1 MPTTPEVATIRTQS
15 LTRGPRTLIGARSLA
30 ILSVGVLAIAACS
43 NSSDEAEPT
52 DRPATTAPG
61 DTTGPGDTTPGNTTA
76 TGDPDIGSFQPI
88 SGVPGVSDDA
98 ISFAVLGSGAAN
110 PVGLCLLDCYSQ
122 GVQAYFDYRNSMG
135 GINGRQLE
143 LAAVVDDDLV
153 NTKQKA
159 LELIDSDVF
168 GIFAATVFQDGY
180 ADIAEAGV
188 PLWITM
194 PVASAADGYDNMF
207 VPIGAPC
214 VEDCQ
219 YHFSVQEAV
228 IAGATKVGVLGF
240 GASPIS
246 RGCVASITDTFE
258 RWGPDLGIEVVY
270 KNDSLALGFPNGV
283 GPEVTAMKAAG
294 VDLVQTCIDQNSVL
308 TVLQELRRQGMNDT
322 TVVLPQGYADQRFIE
337 ENKDLLEGALLG
349 VFTRPFESNIEGT
362 AAATFLEWAER
373 SGVQVNDFAIQGW
386 IDADMAATA
395 ILEAGPVF
403 DRQSAV
409 DAFNQLTDYDAGG
422 LISPVDWT
430 LQHDAPTGTA
440 NLPAQECFTFVRVVS
455 GKFELIGDPD
465 KPWWC
470 WDNSATEWQEPVAT
484 DFG

>member
-1 MPTTPEVATIRTQS
+1 MATIRTKS
-15 LTRGPRTLIGARSLA
+15 LDGGTIMRRLALLAAGTLLA
-30 ILSVGVLAIAACS
+30 AACS
-43 NSSDEAEPT
+43 NSSD
-52 DRPATTAPG
+52 DGATTVAPG
-61 DTTGPGDTTPGNTTA
+61 SVSTTEGNTTDTGA
-76 TGDPDIGSFQPI
+76 TDGTTGGNGTFEPV
-88 SGVPGVSDDA
+88 SGVPGVSDEA

-110 PVGLCLLDCYSQ
+110 PVGLCMLDCYSQ
-122 GVQAYFDYRNSMG
+122 GVQAYFDYRNSLG

-143 LAAVVDDDLV
+143 LSTIVDDDLV

-159 LELIDSDVF
+159 LELIDNPNVF
-168 GIFAATVFQDGY
+168 GVFAATVFQDGY

-194 PVASAADGYDNMF
+194 PVASAADGHDNMF

-219 YHFSVQEAV
+219 YHFAVQEAV

-246 RGCVASITDTFE
+246 RGCVASIIDTFE
-258 RWGPDLGIEVVY
+258 KWGPDLGIEVVY
-270 KNDSLALGFPNGV
+270 KNDSLGLGFPNGV
-283 GPEVTAMKAAG
+283 GPEVTAMKNAG

-308 TVLQELRRQGMNDT
+308 TVLQELRRQGMDDT
-322 TVVLPQGYADQRFIE
+322 TVVLPQGYADQRFITD
-337 ENKDLLEGALLG
+337 NKDLLEGALLG
-349 VFTRPFESNIEGT
+349 VFTRPFESDIEGT
-362 AAATFLEWAER
+362 AAATFLEWAEK
-373 SGVQVNDFAIQGW
+373 SDVQVNDFAIQGW
-386 IDADMAATA
+386 IAADMAATA

-409 DAFNQLTDYDAGG
+409 DAFNQLTDYTAGG
-422 LISPVDWT
+422 LVWSVDWT

-440 NLPAQECFTFVRVVS
+440 NLPPQECFTFVRVT
-455 GKFELIGDPD
+455 GGTFELIGDPD
-465 KPWWC
+465 NPWWC
-470 WDNSATEWQEPVAT
+470 WDNFATEWEEPVAS